1 MINAAEMKSIKV
13 EISLNDLVELQESAK
28 MYFFGIEEREN
39 LLKRN
44 LELKEEIEKLH
55 AKLEGLKTNE

>member
-13 EISLNDLVELQESAK
+13 EISLNDLVELQETAK

-39 LLKRN
+39 LVKRN

-55 AKLEGLKTNE
+55 AKLEGLTQ